1 MPVINTAILGALSIK
16 FNTCL
21 TLSMPSNSLPPNPLH
36 IRLRAQLDTFSV
48 YRGPWCEQVPAQEAR
63 AQQLSID
70 PANGKYTKN
79 HIMRLEKLPVYLI
92 K

>member
-1 MPVINTAILGALSIK
+1 
-16 FNTCL
+16 
-21 TLSMPSNSLPPNPLH
+21 
-36 IRLRAQLDTFSV
+36 
-48 YRGPWCEQVPAQEAR
+48 VPAQEAR